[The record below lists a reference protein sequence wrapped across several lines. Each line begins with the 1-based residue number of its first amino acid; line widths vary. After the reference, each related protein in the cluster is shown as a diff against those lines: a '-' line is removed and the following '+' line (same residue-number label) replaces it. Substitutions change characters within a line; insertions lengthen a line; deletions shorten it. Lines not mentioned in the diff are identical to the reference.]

1 MMFGPHDTDSP
12 HSEQSMRWRIKRFS
26 NDELRQRFVD
36 VTAPQAAY
44 LGLRIPDDELAY
56 DEATGHWRFGEP
68 DWEEFRRVLSGDGPC
83 NAERIERRTRAHVDG
98 AWVREAAQAYAAKRS
113 ETTAA

>member
-1 MMFGPHDTDSP
+1 
-12 HSEQSMRWRIKRFS
+12 MRWRIKRFS

-36 VTAPQAAY
+36 ATVPQAQF
-44 LGLRIPDDELAY
+44 LGMRIPDDALTF

-83 NAERIERRTRAHVDG
+83 NAERLKRRTRAHTDG
-98 AWVREAAQAYAAKRS
+98 AWVREAAAAYAAKR
-113 ETTAA
+113 ADRKVA